1 MHTTKNSP
9 SFRFLLLSL
18 GVVLLWGTQA
28 LALPA
33 YFTSQRCAGCHA
45 APVVATCN
53 GCHAHGTHP
62 DSSKN
67 AINVSGTTNK
77 STYAPGEMVTVTIT
91 GGYRTGWFRAVL
103 YDQNM
108 VELARSTGNDSGM
121 GGSAIYPATLSAPA
135 PATPGTF
142 SWKVAWYGNL
152 YDAVGATFGPGWAP
166 DPNNPNHGSEI
177 VTISAPFTV
186 ASATNP
192 VSKTTPVTASSAA
205 PESSLKRR

>member
-1 MHTTKNSP
+1 MHTMKRTQ

-18 GVVLLWGTQA
+18 GVVLLWGTKAQA
-28 LALPA
+28 LPT
-33 YFTSQRCAGCHA
+33 YFTSQGCSGCHA

-62 DSSKN
+62 DAAKN
-67 AINVSGTTNK
+67 AINVTGTTNK
-77 STYAPGEMVTVTIT
+77 SSYAPGEMVTVTIT

-108 VELARSTGNDSGM
+108 LELARSTGNDSGM

-152 YDAVGATFGPGWAP
+152 YDATGATFGTGWLP

-186 ASATNP
+186 ASAPRPAPKIIPLTANN
-192 VSKTTPVTASSAA
+192 VTPGSS
-205 PESSLKRR
+205 SKRR

>member
-1 MHTTKNSP
+1 
-9 SFRFLLLSL
+9 
-18 GVVLLWGTQA
+18 
-28 LALPA
+28 
-33 YFTSQRCAGCHA
+33 
-45 APVVATCN
+45 
-53 GCHAHGTHP
+53 
-62 DSSKN
+62 
-67 AINVSGTTNK
+67 
-77 STYAPGEMVTVTIT
+77 MVTVTIT

-152 YDAVGATFGPGWAP
+152 YDAAGATFGTGWLP
-166 DPNNPNHGSEI
+166 DPINPNHGSEI

-186 ASATNP
+186 ASANLPATKITS
-192 VSKTTPVTASSAA
+192 VASNSPA
-205 PESSLKRR
+205 PNSSLERR